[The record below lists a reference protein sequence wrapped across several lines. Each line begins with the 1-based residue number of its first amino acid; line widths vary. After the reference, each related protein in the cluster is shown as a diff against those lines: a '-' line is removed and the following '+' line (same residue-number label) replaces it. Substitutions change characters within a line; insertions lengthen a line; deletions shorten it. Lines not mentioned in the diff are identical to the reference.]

1 MKIVCCSVGWQ
12 SNYKMYLKKENM
24 KRFFTL
30 CIALCTILTG
40 FAQTDTIP
48 KQTTDTIKIGG
59 MVIIRE
65 PGGNY
70 DSTRKRDKIFRISNR
85 RDSDKPSNL
94 STNWWIFDIGF
105 SNYVDNTN
113 YASAISSGFVAPGIG
128 EDQLKARAGKS
139 RNIGI
144 WIFMQ
149 RLNMIK
155 HVVNLKYGLGL
166 ELNNYH
172 FDDKEIRF
180 NKSPTTVDKGFKDLS
195 KNKLAADYLTVPI
208 MLNFNFTP
216 NRRQN
221 FGISAGVSAGWLY
234 SARQKIKN
242 DGKVE
247 KTKSDFDMRKW
258 KLSYIGEIGLGPVK
272 IYGSYAF
279 KSMFEKG
286 LDLTPYNIG
295 FRFSNW

>member
-1 MKIVCCSVGWQ
+1 
-12 SNYKMYLKKENM
+12 M

-30 CIALCTILTG
+30 CVALCTIVTG
-40 FAQTDTIP
+40 FAQTDTLP
-48 KQTTDTIKIGG
+48 SQKTDTIKIGG

-70 DSTRKRDKIFRISNR
+70 DSTRKRDRIFSIRSR
-85 RDSDKPSNL
+85 RNSDKPANL

-105 SNYVDNTN
+105 SNYTDNSVYPTSITE
-113 YASAISSGFVAPGIG
+113 AGIG
-128 EDQLKARAGKS
+128 EDDLKARAGKS

-155 HVVNLKYGLGL
+155 HVVNLKYGVGL

-172 FDDKEIRF
+172 FE
-180 NKSPTTVDKGFKDLS
+180 NKDIKFSESPTFIDLSNKDLN
-195 KNKLAADYLTVPI
+195 KNKLAADYVTVPL

-216 NRRQN
+216 QKRNN
-221 FGISAGVSAGWLY
+221 FGFSAGVSAGWLY
-234 SARQKIKN
+234 SARQKTKQN
-242 DGKVE
+242 GDVDKV
-247 KTKSDFDMRKW
+247 KSDFDLRKW
-258 KLSYIGEIGLGPVK
+258 KLSYIGEISLGPVK

-286 LDLTPYNIG
+286 LDLTPYNVG
-295 FRFSNW
+295 LRFSNW